1 MNIDAANVAKQ
12 LLRRGSRILALPLT
26 RAARDCLGV
35 ITAVKTNWP
44 MVALTFDDGPH
55 PESTPAVLAVLD
67 KYGARATF
75 FMIGEL
81 AEKHP
86 EIVRAAAAAGHTI
99 ANHSWNHLSFP
110 LLTAHE
116 RYEQLRR
123 CEQALA
129 PHGKKLFRPPY
140 CHQTLGSR
148 WHTLRAGYEI
158 IAFSVH
164 AEDWLARSAE
174 WMAGRLVQQARP
186 GSIVILHDNI
196 YRSILPAAQFDREPM
211 LRALDESLRRLQN
224 RFQFV
229 TVPELLQ
236 CGRPVRESWYRQG
249 PEELQPVLR
258 RQLVEHSSK
267 FNGNRR
273 EVAER
278 A

>member
-1 MNIDAANVAKQ
+1 MSIGTYTATRFF
-12 LLRRGSRILALPLT
+12 RRGARELIRPFSRV
-26 RAARDCLGV
+26 ARDCLGV
-35 ITAVKTNWP
+35 VTAVKTDRP

-67 KYGARATF
+67 KHGARATF

-86 EIVRAAAAAGHTI
+86 EIVHAAAAAGHTI
-99 ANHSWNHLSFP
+99 ANHSWSHLSFP
-110 LLTAHE
+110 LMSARE
-116 RYEQLRR
+116 RYTQLRR

-129 PHGKKLFRPPY
+129 PYGKKLFRPPY

-148 WHTLRAGYEI
+148 WHTLRAGYDVI
-158 IAFSVH
+158 GFSVH

-174 WMAGRLVQQARP
+174 WMVGRLLQQIRP

-196 YRSILPAAQFDREPM
+196 YRCILAAAQFDRKPM
-211 LRALDESLRRLQN
+211 LRALDETLERLQN

-236 CGRPVRESWYRQG
+236 HGSPVRESWYRQG
-249 PEELQPVLR
+249 PEELQPVLV
-258 RQLVEHSSK
+258 RQLIEQSSRL
-267 FNGNRR
+267 NVQGSRS
-273 EVAER
+273 EAEL
-278 A
+278 

>member
-1 MNIDAANVAKQ
+1 
-12 LLRRGSRILALPLT
+12 
-26 RAARDCLGV
+26 
-35 ITAVKTNWP
+35 
-44 MVALTFDDGPH
+44 MVALTFDDGPD

-86 EIVRAAAAAGHTI
+86 QIVRAAAAAGHAI
-99 ANHSWNHLSFP
+99 ANHSWSHLSFP
-110 LLTAHE
+110 LLTARE
-116 RYEQLRR
+116 RYLQLRR
-123 CEQALA
+123 CDQALA
-129 PHGKKLFRPPY
+129 PYGKKLFRPPY

-148 WHTLRAGYEI
+148 WQTLRAGYEV

-174 WMAGRLVQQARP
+174 WMVERLVQQIRP

-196 YRSILPAAQFDREPM
+196 YRSILPAAQFDRKPM
-211 LRALDESLRRLQN
+211 LRALDESLKRLQD

-236 CGRPVRESWYRQG
+236 YGGPVRESWYRQG
-249 PEELQPVLR
+249 PEELQPVLE
-258 RQLVEHSSK
+258 RQLIKQSSRFK
-267 FNGNRR
+267 VGSRVVTGNGP
-273 EVAER
+273 ESG
-278 A
+278 

>member
-1 MNIDAANVAKQ
+1 MKVETSHIARRF
-12 LLRRGSRILALPLT
+12 LRRGSRTLAWPLT
-26 RAARDCLGV
+26 RVARDCLGV
-35 ITAVKTNWP
+35 ITAVKTNRP

-86 EIVRAAAAAGHTI
+86 QVVHATAAAGHAI
-99 ANHSWNHLSFP
+99 ANHSWSHLSFP
-110 LLTAHE
+110 LLAANE

-123 CEQALA
+123 CDQALA
-129 PHGKKLFRPPY
+129 PYGKKLFRPPY

-148 WHTLRAGYEI
+148 WHTLRAGYEV

-164 AEDWLARSAE
+164 AEDWLARSSE
-174 WMAGRLVQQARP
+174 WMVGRLVQQTRP

-196 YRSILPAAQFDREPM
+196 YRSILPAAQFDRKPM
-211 LRALDESLRRLQN
+211 LRALDEFLERLQK

-236 CGRPVRESWYRQG
+236 HGRPVRESWYREA
-249 PEELQPVLR
+249 PEELHPALE
-258 RQLVEHSSK
+258 RQLLEQSSK
-267 FNGNRR
+267 FN
-273 EVAER
+273 VQF
-278 A
+278 

>member
-1 MNIDAANVAKQ
+1 MSIATYTAMRLV
-12 LLRRGSRILALPLT
+12 RRVSRILAWPFS

-35 ITAVKTNWP
+35 ITAVKTNRP
-44 MVALTFDDGPH
+44 MVALTFDDGPN

-86 EIVRAAAAAGHTI
+86 QIVRAAAAEGHAI
-99 ANHSWNHLSFP
+99 ANHSWSHLSFP
-110 LLTAHE
+110 LLAANE
-116 RYEQLRR
+116 RYEQLDR
-123 CEQALA
+123 CDQALA
-129 PHGKKLFRPPY
+129 PYGKKLFRPPY
-140 CHQTLGSR
+140 CNQTFGSR
-148 WHTLRAGYEI
+148 WHTLRAGYEV

-174 WMAGRLVQQARP
+174 WMVEKLAQEIRP

-196 YRSILPAAQFDREPM
+196 YRSILPAVQFDREPM
-211 LRALDESLRRLQN
+211 LRALDESLKRLQN

-236 CGRPVRESWYRQG
+236 YGRPVRESWYQQG
-249 PEELQPVLR
+249 PEELQPVLER
-258 RQLVEHSSK
+258 HFIEQSSRLNVQGSK
-267 FNGNRR
+267 S
-273 EVAER
+273 EAEL
-278 A
+278 